1 MRKRALDAAFRATCY
16 RVDCATG
23 VFDLRIGVVNP
34 RFDDFLRARDVR
46 CWGLITAHNPGG
58 VRRDAHNAARQQA
71 LLRRIDSLSWPWLPA
86 CNLADGGNWPAE
98 PSVLVLGVGEVELR
112 ALAAE
117 FFQAAIV
124 CGEVGCAPR
133 LVWL

>member
-1 MRKRALDAAFRATCY
+1 MPGLDAAFRATCY
-16 RVDCATG
+16 RVDCAAG
-23 VFDLRIGVVNP
+23 VFDLRIGVVNQ

-58 VRRDAHNAARQQA
+58 VLCSDANNAALEQA
-71 LLRRIDSLSWPWLPA
+71 LRKRIEHLSWPWLPA
-86 CNLADGGNWPAE
+86 CNFSDGGNWPAE
-98 PSVLVLGVGEVELR
+98 PSVLILDVGEVELG